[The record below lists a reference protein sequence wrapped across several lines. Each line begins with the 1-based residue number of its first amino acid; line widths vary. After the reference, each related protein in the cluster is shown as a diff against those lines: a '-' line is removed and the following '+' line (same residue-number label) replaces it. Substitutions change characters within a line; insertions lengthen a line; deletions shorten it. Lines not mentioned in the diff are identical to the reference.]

1 VFADFQA
8 LLAAAQDDGQGNAVI
23 TADPHDTITIKNVTV
38 AQLIA
43 HQGDF
48 HFT

>member
-1 VFADFQA
+1 
-8 LLAAAQDDGQGNAVI
+8 VI
-23 TADPHDTITIKNVTV
+23 TADPNDTITIKNVTV
-38 AQLIA
+38 AQLVQ

>member
-1 VFADFQA
+1 
-8 LLAAAQDDGQGNAVI
+8 LAATHDDGNGAVI
-23 TADPHDTITIKNVTV
+23 TADAHDSITLKNVTV
-38 AQLIA
+38 AQLVQ

>member
-1 VFADFQA
+1 
-8 LLAAAQDDGQGNAVI
+8 LIAAN
-23 TADPHDTITIKNVTV
+23 PNETITIKNVTV
-38 AQLIA
+38 AELIQ

>member
-1 VFADFQA
+1 
-8 LLAAAQDDGQGNAVI
+8 VI
-23 TADPHDTITIKNVTV
+23 TADPHDSITVKNVTV
-38 AQLIA
+38 AQLVQ

>member
-1 VFADFQA
+1 
-8 LLAAAQDDGQGNAVI
+8 VI
-23 TADPHDTITIKNVTV
+23 TAAPNDTITVKNVTV
-38 AQLIA
+38 AQLVQ

>member
-1 VFADFQA
+1 
-8 LLAAAQDDGQGNAVI
+8 LAAAHDDGDGDAVI
-23 TADPHDTITIKNVTV
+23 AANPNDTITLKNVTV
-38 AQLIA
+38 TQLVQ